1 MVLRSC
7 WDETQRSI
15 IRHLKAVFPDRKDQR
30 GIETRLM
37 MDIMLFGSRLEKE
50 PLPFFKQ
57 WKYFKKNRHFTN
69 DLGIHSPVYGMVFS
83 ATGGFLLSVRGQQRF
98 FPEKIP

>member
-69 DLGIHSPVYGMVFS
+69 DLGN
-83 ATGGFLLSVRGQQRF
+83 TLT
-98 FPEKIP
+98 